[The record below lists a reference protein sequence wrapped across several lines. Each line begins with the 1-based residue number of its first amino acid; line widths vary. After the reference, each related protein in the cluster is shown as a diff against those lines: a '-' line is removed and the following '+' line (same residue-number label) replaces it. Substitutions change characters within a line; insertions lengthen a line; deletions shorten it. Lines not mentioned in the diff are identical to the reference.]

1 MTILVLEDIFQEK
14 MQETDGILE
23 EAGVLELAAS
33 FLGQIAKNNLK
44 KFMTSGKIK
53 LSLPAIE
60 MFYKLKKL
68 GVKKVGPYKINQV
81 IQQMEKQLG
90 LRKNY
95 AGKYHS
101 IDDDDET
108 PHINPLLAMLGG
120 NAPQVKGGFFDPTG
134 AYRIPVTTK
143 AGKTIFKTLDPR
155 SQNLLRGNYKKEAKS
170 NKKLPTLKE
179 VFAWEKE

>member
-1 MTILVLEDIFQEK
+1 MTILVLEDIFQETMK
-14 MQETDGILE
+14 EKAGILD
-23 EAGVLELAAS
+23 EAGVLDLAAS

-44 KFMTSGKIK
+44 KFITSGKIK

-95 AGKYHS
+95 SGKYHLV
-101 IDDDDET
+101 DDDEET
-108 PHINPLLAMLGG
+108 PQINPLLAMLQG
-120 NAPQVKGGFFDPTG
+120 NAPQIKGGFFDPTG
-134 AYRIPVTTK
+134 SYRIPVTTK

-155 SQNLLRGNYKKEAKS
+155 SQNFLRGNYKKES
-170 NKKLPTLKE
+170 VNKKLPTLKE
-179 VFAWEKE
+179 VFIWEE